1 MNKEQGH
8 IISKVEAGSIADEMD
23 IEAGDRLLSVNGKEI
38 RDVLD
43 FLFYSGDDEIEI
55 EIMKPNGEVWALD
68 IEKDF
73 NEEIG
78 IEFGN
83 PILDD
88 AKHCHNNC
96 IFCFIDQLPKGMRQ
110 SLYFKD
116 DDSRLSFLQGNYVTL
131 ANVKEQ
137 DLDRMIEYQ
146 LSPVNVS
153 IHTTNPELRRRMLNN
168 RFAGDILDR
177 LKKLTDHRIEVNGQL
192 VLVPGVNDGEALDR
206 TLSDLSQLG
215 PNLVSL
221 AAVPV
226 GMTKFREGLALLTL
240 YDKKSASELI
250 DQVTAWQSKFLKS
263 RGNRFIHL
271 SDEFYLIAGRPV
283 PEFEA
288 YEGFRQLENGVGLIR
303 KFDTQIHKA
312 LAQLPK
318 PDSRSDLPKLTVD
331 IITGTLAGTFITQLA
346 HEITKKLP
354 ELEIRVHPVKNR
366 FFGETITVSG
376 LVTGSDIYNALN
388 EIHDLKYVLMPE
400 AMLKSEETLLL
411 DDWTVEQLSDKLGA
425 EIFPVKVDGDAL
437 IAQLQDLIKRASN
450 RSPSVKKETRSE

>member
-1 MNKEQGH
+1 MKKERGH
-8 IISKVEAGSIADEMD
+8 IISKVEAGSIAEEMD
-23 IEAGDRLLSVNGKEI
+23 IETGDRLLSVNGKEI

-55 EIMKPNGEVWALD
+55 EIMKPSGEIWSLE

-73 NEEIG
+73 YEEIG

-96 IFCFIDQLPKGMRQ
+96 IFCFIDQLPRGMRQ

-131 ANVKEQ
+131 TNVKEQ

-153 IHTTNPELRRRMLNN
+153 IHATNPELRRRMLNN
-168 RFAGDILDR
+168 RFAGDILER
-177 LKKLTDHRIEVNGQL
+177 LKKLTDHRIEVNGQI
-192 VLVPGVNDGEALDR
+192 VLVPGVNDGEELDR
-206 TLSDLSQLG
+206 TLKDLSQLG

-240 YDKKSASELI
+240 YDQNSASELI
-250 DQVTAWQSKFLKS
+250 DQVAAWQSTFLKT
-263 RGNRFIHL
+263 RGSRFIHL
-271 SDEFYLIAGRPV
+271 SDEFYLTAGRPV
-283 PEFEA
+283 PDFEA

-303 KFDTQIHKA
+303 KFGTEVEAA
-312 LAQLPK
+312 LEQLPA
-318 PDSRSDLPKLTVD
+318 PQTYLSGQRVPRVTVD
-331 IITGTLAGTFITQLA
+331 IVTGTLAGAFISKLA
-346 HEITKKLP
+346 QEIMLKLP
-354 ELEIRVHPVKNR
+354 ELELRVHPVENS
-366 FFGETITVSG
+366 FFGNTITVAG
-376 LVTGSDIYNALN
+376 LVTGSDIYNAL
-388 EIHDLKYVLMPE
+388 EQIRDLNYVLMPE

-411 DDWTVEQLSDKLGA
+411 DDWTVEQLSEKLGA
-425 EIFPVKVDGDAL
+425 EIIPVKVEGLAL
-437 IAQLQDLIKRASN
+437 IAQLRDLLEKVS
-450 RSPSVKKETRSE
+450 S

>member
-1 MNKEQGH
+1 MKKERGH
-8 IISKVEAGSIADEMD
+8 IISKVEAGSIAEEMD
-23 IEAGDRLLSVNGKEI
+23 IETGDRLLSVNGKEI

-55 EIMKPNGEVWALD
+55 EIMKPSGEIWSLE

-73 NEEIG
+73 YEEIG

-131 ANVKEQ
+131 TNVKEQ

-153 IHTTNPELRRRMLNN
+153 IHATNPELRQRMLNN
-168 RFAGDILDR
+168 RFAGDILER
-177 LKKLTDHRIEVNGQL
+177 LKKLTDHRIEVNGQI
-192 VLVPGVNDGEALDR
+192 VLVPGVNDGEELDR
-206 TLSDLSQLG
+206 TLRDLSQLG
-215 PNLVSL
+215 PHLVSL

-240 YDKKSASELI
+240 YDQSSASELI
-250 DQVTAWQSKFLKS
+250 DQVSAWQSTFLKT
-263 RGNRFIHL
+263 RGSRFIHL
-271 SDEFYLIAGRPV
+271 SDEFYLTAGRPV

-303 KFDTQIHKA
+303 KFGTEVKA
-312 LAQLPK
+312 ALEQLPS
-318 PDSRSDLPKLTVD
+318 PQTHLSNQRASRMTVD
-331 IITGTLAGTFITQLA
+331 IVTGTLAGAFMTQLA
-346 HEITKKLP
+346 QEIMMKLP
-354 ELEIRVHPVKNR
+354 ELELRVHSIENS
-366 FFGETITVSG
+366 FFGNTITVAG
-376 LVTGSDIYNALN
+376 LITGSDIYNAL
-388 EIHDLKYVLMPE
+388 EQIHDLNYVLMPE
-400 AMLKSEETLLL
+400 AMLKSEETILL

-425 EIFPVKVDGDAL
+425 EIIPVKVEGLAL
-437 IAQLQDLIKRASN
+437 IAQLRELLE
-450 RSPSVKKETRSE
+450 SVSG

>member
-1 MNKEQGH
+1 VSVDRGH
-8 IISKVEAGSIADEMD
+8 IISKVEAGSIAEELE
-23 IEAGDRLLSVNGKEI
+23 IEAGDKLLTINGKEI

-55 EIMKPNGEVWALD
+55 EIMKPDGEVWALE

-73 NEEIG
+73 YEEIG

-131 ANVKEQ
+131 TNVKEQ

-153 IHTTNPELRRRMLNN
+153 IHTTNPELRKQMLNN
-168 RFAGDILDR
+168 RFAGDLLAR
-177 LKKLTDHRIEVNGQL
+177 LKKLTDHKIEVNGQL
-192 VLVPGVNDGEALDR
+192 VLVPGVNDGAELDR
-206 TLSDLSQLG
+206 TLQDLSKIG
-215 PNLVSL
+215 PNLVSV

-226 GMTKFREGLALLTL
+226 GMTRFREGLALLTL
-240 YDKKSASELI
+240 YDQKSASDLI
-250 DQVTAWQSKFLKS
+250 DQVTKWQDHFLEH
-263 RGNRFIHL
+263 RGCRFIHL
-271 SDEFYLIAGRPV
+271 SDEFYLTARREV
-283 PEFEA
+283 PAFEA

-303 KFDTQIHKA
+303 KFGTEVHSALEQLAPVAGNSDTGAVMPMVTI
-312 LAQLPK
+312 
-318 PDSRSDLPKLTVD
+318 DLV
-331 IITGTLAGTFITQLA
+331 TGTLAGEFMESLA
-346 HEITKKLP
+346 KAIMKRLP
-354 ELEIRVHPVKNR
+354 RLELRVHPVVNR
-366 FFGETITVSG
+366 FFGDTITVAG
-376 LVTGSDIYNALN
+376 LLTGA
-388 EIHDLKYVLMPE
+388 DLYETLKSVDSLKWVLMPE

-411 DDWTVEQLSDKLGA
+411 DDWTVALLSEKLGA
-425 EIFPVKVDGDAL
+425 EVIPVKVEGQAL
-437 IAQLQDLIKRASN
+437 IDQLIDLIQKAS
-450 RSPSVKKETRSE
+450 T

>member
-1 MNKEQGH
+1 MSKDRGH
-8 IISKVEAGSIADEMD
+8 IISKVEAGSIAEELE
-23 IEAGDRLLSVNGKEI
+23 IEAGDRLLTINGKEI

-55 EIMKPNGEVWALD
+55 EIMKPDGEVWALE

-73 NEEIG
+73 YEEIG

-131 ANVKEQ
+131 TNVKDQ

-153 IHTTNPELRRRMLNN
+153 IHATNPELRKQMLNN
-168 RFAGDILDR
+168 RFAGDILSR
-177 LKKLTDHRIEVNGQL
+177 LKKLTDNRIEVNGQI
-192 VLVPGVNDGEALDR
+192 VLVPGVNDGPELDR
-206 TLSDLSQLG
+206 TLSDLSEIG
-215 PNLVSL
+215 ANLVSV

-240 YDKKSASELI
+240 YDQKSASGLI
-250 DQVTAWQSKFLKS
+250 DQVSQWQEKFLEQ
-263 RGNRFIHL
+263 RGSRFIHL
-271 SDEFYLIAGRPV
+271 SDEFYLTAGREV
-283 PEFEA
+283 PAFEA

-303 KFDTQIHKA
+303 KFGTEVLGA
-312 LAQLPK
+312 LENLPTMSGK
-318 PDSRSDLPKLTVD
+318 GSADGILPMVTVD
-331 IITGTLAGTFITQLA
+331 LVTGTLAGDFMNSMAEAIM
-346 HEITKKLP
+346 KRLP
-354 ELEIRVHPVKNR
+354 NLELRVHPVINR
-366 FFGETITVSG
+366 FFGDTITVAG
-376 LVTGSDIYNALN
+376 LVTGT
-388 EIHDLKYVLMPE
+388 DLYETLKSKQNLKWVLMPE
-400 AMLKSEETLLL
+400 AMLKSEETVFL
-411 DDWTVEQLSDKLGA
+411 DDWTVAVLSEKLEA
-425 EIFPVKVDGDAL
+425 EVIPVKVEGQAL
-437 IAQLQDLIKRASN
+437 INQLIDLIQKAS
-450 RSPSVKKETRSE
+450 T